1 VDVGVTEV
9 VPPIPPVENL
19 YTLLS
24 TALNVVQTLF
34 LAYLASAARKSGQS
48 DG

>member
-1 VDVGVTEV
+1 MTEV

-19 YTLLS
+19 WTLLS
-24 TALNVVQTLF
+24 TALNVIQTLF
-34 LAYLASAARKSGQS
+34 LAYLASAARKNGQR